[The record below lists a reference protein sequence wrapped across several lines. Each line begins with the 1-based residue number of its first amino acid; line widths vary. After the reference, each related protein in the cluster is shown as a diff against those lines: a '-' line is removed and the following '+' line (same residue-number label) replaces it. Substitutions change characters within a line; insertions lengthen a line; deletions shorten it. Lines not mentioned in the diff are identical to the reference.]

1 MTSLSQVETGGR
13 VLYEKV
19 YRARGD
25 MENRIKECRGDLF
38 ADRTSTTTMQVNQ
51 LRLWLASFAYVFV
64 LRAQARRP
72 CPHAVCRGH
81 VRHDPAQSQARRPR
95 ARQRAPDQICARL
108 CRMAPRRLPPRHSR
122 LRRRCGANEI
132 AASTHGPPET
142 RNNPTDPRKPRNGR
156 ARSSLTEITPIVVS
170 RAIDALHQKC
180 GLEARSGGAL
190 SALRPRDR
198 GGGAVKAASAPAPE
212 RLKFEFP
219 QLRQE
224 VRVSRGGLRVVST
237 ILRLLGCRRRV
248 PADTELCPLRIT

>member
-1 MTSLSQVETGGR
+1 LSQVETGGR

-64 LRAQARRP
+64 CALRRVGLARTQFAEATCGTIRLKLLKLS
-72 CPHAVCRGH
+72 GL
-81 VRHDPAQSQARRPR
+81 VRVS
-95 ARQRAPDQICARL
+95 APDQICARL

-212 RLKFEFP
+212 
-219 QLRQE
+219 E
-224 VRVSRGGLRVVST
+224 VRDSS
-237 ILRLLGCRRRV
+237 
-248 PADTELCPLRIT
+248 PLSSARKSA